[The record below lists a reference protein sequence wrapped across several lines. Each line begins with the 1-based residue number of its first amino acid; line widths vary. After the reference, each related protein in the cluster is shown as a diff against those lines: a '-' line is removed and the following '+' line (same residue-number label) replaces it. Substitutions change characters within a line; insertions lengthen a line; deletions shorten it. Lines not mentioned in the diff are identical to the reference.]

1 MVAVAAALR
10 RESPASQTLY
20 FSQQQQA
27 TVIGVAA
34 QLVQQPGNIM
44 FLRDLGMI
52 NGCVQDRIDIGTF

>member
-1 MVAVAAALR
+1 MGASRMICLICD
-10 RESPASQTLY
+10 SQPA
-20 FSQQQQA
+20 
-27 TVIGVAA
+27 VIGVAA